1 MTARRACFALS
12 PVHVVNEGKWMKSK
26 FHATIA
32 ALVVASMGFPG
43 SATAGDEWFVLGEQA
58 IQSANPSVTI
68 KSEGGRWD
76 KDVKQV
82 KVSVEGADVNVT
94 KLVLSW
100 DNRKDD
106 TVDNVGTIKSGGQTA
121 PFNAPGIKGRL
132 TSATIYYTIGG
143 GKPSATAKVWGFD

>member
-1 MTARRACFALS
+1 MNTGFR
-12 PVHVVNEGKWMKSK
+12 NMM
-26 FHATIA
+26 A
-32 ALVVASMGFPG
+32 AFVFVSVGLVGNAI
-43 SATAGDEWFVLGEQA
+43 AGDEWFVLGEQA
-58 IQSANPSVTI
+58 IKAVDPSVTI

-82 KVSVEGADVNVT
+82 KVSVEGADVTVT

-106 TVDNVGTIKSGGQTA
+106 TVTDIGTIKSGGQTA

-143 GKPSATAKVWGFD
+143 GTPSATVKVWGFD

>member
-1 MTARRACFALS
+1 
-12 PVHVVNEGKWMKSK
+12 MKSK
-26 FHATIA
+26 HATMA
-32 ALVVASMGFPG
+32 ALVVASISFLG
-43 SATAGDEWFVLGEQA
+43 SAVAGDKWFVLGEQA

-100 DNRKDD
+100 DNRRDD

-132 TSATIYYTIGG
+132 TSATIHYTVEG
-143 GKPSATAKVWGFD
+143 GKPSATVKVWGFD

>member
-1 MTARRACFALS
+1 
-12 PVHVVNEGKWMKSK
+12 MKSK
-26 FHATIA
+26 FHATMA

-58 IQSANPSVTI
+58 IQSANPSATI

-132 TSATIYYTIGG
+132 TSATIYYTIEG
-143 GKPSATAKVWGFD
+143 GKPSATVKVLGFD

>member
-58 IQSANPSVTI
+58 IQSANPSATI

>member
-1 MTARRACFALS
+1 
-12 PVHVVNEGKWMKSK
+12 MKSK
-26 FHATIA
+26 HATMA

-58 IQSANPSVTI
+58 IQSANPSATI

-82 KVSVEGADVNVT
+82 KVSDVNVT

>member
-1 MTARRACFALS
+1 
-12 PVHVVNEGKWMKSK
+12 MKSK
-26 FHATIA
+26 LHATMA
-32 ALVVASMGFPG
+32 ALVLATMSFVG
-43 SATAGDEWFVLGEQA
+43 SAIAGDKWFVLGEQA

-94 KLVLSW
+94 KLILSW

-106 TVDNVGTIKSGGQTA
+106 TVDNVGTIKSGGQTV
-121 PFNAPGIKGRL
+121 NAPGFKGRL
-132 TSATIYYTIGG
+132 TSATIYYTIEG
-143 GKPSATAKVWGFD
+143 GKPSATVKVWGFD

>member
-1 MTARRACFALS
+1 
-12 PVHVVNEGKWMKSK
+12 MKSK
-26 FHATIA
+26 LHATMA
-32 ALVVASMGFPG
+32 ALVVASIGFLG
-43 SATAGDEWFVLGEQA
+43 SAIAGDEWFVLGEQA
-58 IQSANPSVTI
+58 IQSANPSATI

-82 KVSVEGADVNVT
+82 KVSDVNVT

-106 TVDNVGTIKSGGQTA
+106 TVDNVGTIKSGGQAA

-132 TSATIYYTIGG
+132 TSATIYYTIED
-143 GKPSATAKVWGFD
+143 GKPSATVKVWGFD

>member
-1 MTARRACFALS
+1 
-12 PVHVVNEGKWMKSK
+12 MKSK
-26 FHATIA
+26 HATMA
-32 ALVVASMGFPG
+32 ALVLATMSFVG
-43 SATAGDEWFVLGEQA
+43 SAIAGDKWFVLGEQA